1 MIEWIYRNIHI
12 GDHSSSP
19 DFFCPDAYTTM
30 SRKSLSGATS
40 ISCSFDLILKNAR
53 SFIGSRSLTMDL
65 AFCANTGMV
74 FAMSPVF
81 KMKLNLT
88 LLFFLIIRLLVCCPL
103 NSALVIHYHDSEHRL
118 VLLDPV
124 ESFFNV
130 DVLHLINL
138 LDKQW
143 AHL

>member
-1 MIEWIYRNIHI
+1 M
-12 GDHSSSP
+12 
-19 DFFCPDAYTTM
+19 
-30 SRKSLSGATS
+30 SGATS

-53 SFIGSRSLTMDL
+53 SFSGSRSLTIDL

-74 FAMSPVF
+74 FAIMSPVF

-88 LLFFLIIRLLVCCPL
+88 LLLFLVVRRLVCCPL
-103 NSALVIHYHDSEHRL
+103 NRALVVHYHDSEHRL

-124 ESFFNV
+124 ESFLDV